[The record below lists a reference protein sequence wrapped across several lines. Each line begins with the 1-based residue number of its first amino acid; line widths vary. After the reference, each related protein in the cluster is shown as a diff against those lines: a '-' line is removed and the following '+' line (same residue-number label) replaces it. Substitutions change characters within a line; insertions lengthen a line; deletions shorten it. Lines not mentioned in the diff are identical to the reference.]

1 MDKYDGS
8 ARNLLV
14 ACPTCGAP
22 YGERCT
28 RKSGEP
34 YSPSLSHE
42 RRKQLAAAD
51 GYREP
56 LQPKLTSAQVK
67 KLQDD
72 EGPLPTDEQLKEL
85 SQAVAADA
93 EADRQADAFM
103 EQQMSMAGEM
113 VKEERIKAVM
123 WAINFARNIM
133 NTPQAEIDMR
143 LAIMIVESDLD
154 FQQL

>member
-8 ARNLLV
+8 ARNLQV
-14 ACPTCGAP
+14 VCPTCGAP
-22 YGERCT
+22 RGERCT

-34 YSPSLSHE
+34 YSPALSHE
-42 RRKQLAAAD
+42 RRKRLAAAD

-56 LQPKLTSAQVK
+56 LQPKLTLAQVK

-85 SQAVAADA
+85 SQAVAG
-93 EADRQADAFM
+93 EEEDRRAAFM
-103 EQQMSMAGEM
+103 EQQMSMAAEM